1 MVNTSDIIA
10 QRLYA
15 AGCRHAFGIPGGE
28 VLELMDALERAGM
41 RFVLVKHEN
50 PGGFMAEGSHHFTK
64 APCILL
70 ATVGPGV
77 ANAVNAIVNAYQDQV
92 PLIYLTGCV
101 DADVAQTYTHQV
113 FDHGELLKSVTKAS
127 FTMVAGAVDV
137 IIDKAISIAME
148 GKPGPVHIDVPIS
161 LATME
166 QDSASLPHRQ
176 ILAPSGPVAGPELD
190 QARQLLHNAER
201 PIMIAGVEVLHQNA
215 AEDVAGFCRR
225 FQVPLLTTY
234 KAKGIL
240 PEDDPLAL
248 GGFGLSP
255 KADKI
260 IQPLVAQSDLVLL
273 AGYDPIEMRSSWT
286 ALWDADK
293 QVVEFSIGANS
304 HYVHRSTLTFPGHV
318 GAGLKALGEGVAT
331 NLVWPGN
338 EPAQVR
344 KQHKEAFAGG
354 GGWGSEAVISAARR
368 ALPRD
373 TIAAVD
379 TGAHRILLSQAWE
392 CYEPRGLMQSTGLC
406 TMGVALPLAIGRK
419 LAEPGR
425 PVVAFSG
432 DAGLEMILGELA
444 TARDCKLGIPV
455 VVFVDQSL
463 ALIEMKQRDSGYGNL
478 GVDFA
483 GTDFAAVANAM
494 GGVGV
499 TVTDEAALE
508 KELITALAR
517 DTFTVIACPIGRKA
531 YDGRI

>member
-1 MVNTSDIIA
+1 MPNTADIIA

-28 VLELMDALERAGM
+28 VLELMDALERAGLK
-41 RFVLVKHEN
+41 FILVKHEN
-50 PGGFMAEGSHHFTK
+50 PGGFMAEGTHHFTK
-64 APCILL
+64 APCVLL

-137 IIDKAISIAME
+137 IIDKAITLAMD
-148 GKPGPVHIDVPIS
+148 GKQGPVHIDVPIS
-161 LATME
+161 LATLE
-166 QDSASLPHRQ
+166 QEAVAAPRRQ
-176 ILAPSGPVAGPELD
+176 TLAKAGPAPSSELEK
-190 QARQLLHNAER
+190 ARELLHDAER
-201 PIMIAGVEVLHQNA
+201 PLMIAGVEVLHQDA
-215 AEDVAGFCRR
+215 AEEVAAFCKR

-260 IQPLVAQSDLVLL
+260 IQPLIAKSDLILL

-286 ALWDADK
+286 APWEADMS
-293 QVVEFSIGANS
+293 VIEFSIGSNS
-304 HYVHRSTLTFPGHV
+304 HFVHQASLTFTGHV
-318 GAGLKALGEGVAT
+318 GAGLAALGDGRAT
-331 NLVWPGN
+331 NLVWPAN
-338 EPAQVR
+338 EPAAVR
-344 KQHKEAFAGG
+344 KQHKEAFAGDG
-354 GGWGSEAVISAARR
+354 NWGAEAVVAAARR

-373 TIAAVD
+373 TIAAID

-392 CYEPRGLMQSTGLC
+392 CFEPRGLMQSTGLC

-419 LAEPGR
+419 LAEPAR

-455 VVFVDQSL
+455 VVFVDESL
-463 ALIEMKQRDSGYGNL
+463 ALIELKQRGSGYNNL
-478 GVDFA
+478 GVDFD
-483 GTDFAAVANAM
+483 GTDFAAVATAL

-499 TVTDEAALE
+499 TVTDEASLE
-508 KELITALAR
+508 RELLASLGR
-517 DTFTVIACPIGRKA
+517 DTFTVLACPIGRKA